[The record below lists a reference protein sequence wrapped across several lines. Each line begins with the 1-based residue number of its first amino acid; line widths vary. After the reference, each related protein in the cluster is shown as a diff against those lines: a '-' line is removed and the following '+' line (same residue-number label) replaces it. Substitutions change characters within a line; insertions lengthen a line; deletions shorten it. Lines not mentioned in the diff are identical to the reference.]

1 MAMATVQISARR
13 LVLAGGFAVAI
24 AAAPAVAA
32 FAVPSVAPSFGAC
45 SNGETE
51 DIYTNACTPDMV
63 PNSPALQQTSPG
75 GLPEISG
82 IPCTGANS
90 GQCIGLSEEQQSEG
104 PIAQPNS
111 TVSSSPTVTGST
123 N

>member
-1 MAMATVQISARR
+1 MAAIHIPARR
-13 LVLAGGFAVAI
+13 LFLAGGFAVAI

-45 SNGETE
+45 PGGETE
-51 DIYTNACTPDMV
+51 DVYTNACTPDMV
-63 PNSPALQQTSPG
+63 PNSPELQETSPG
-75 GLPEISG
+75 GVPEVSG
-82 IPCTGANS
+82 VPCTGANS
-90 GQCIGLSEEQQSEG
+90 GECIGLSEEQQSEG

-111 TVSSSPTVTGST
+111 TVGSSPTVTGST